1 MWWAYLNK
9 TVRKN
14 KETSNLTNIWKWLL
28 FLFLLLSYCVR
39 VSAQQLHKSC
49 STLNSLR
56 KTRHI
61 IFIKLGCYSTLLYPL
76 TQVPVP
82 DFDLFVSA
90 GRVCCSVTFW
100 KFNGQEDILA
110 LAAQIVTN
118 RERSGVVGLNKR
130 KINEREHFYFYFLLL
145 VFLGFFFPHFF
156 LSHLISHSRG
166 FFCSADI
173 SVIRLLVIKPTVWK
187 TDADLDKRL
196 IRGSLSQKNLLE
208 QV

>member
-56 KTRHI
+56 KTCHI

-82 DFDLFVSA
+82 DFDLSVSA

-100 KFNGQEDILA
+100 KFNSQEDLLA

-118 RERSGVVGLNKR
+118 RERSGLWGWIRGKSMSGN
-130 KINEREHFYFYFLLL
+130 IFIFIFCFLS
-145 VFLGFFFPHFF
+145 FWGFFFHISF
-156 LSHLISHSRG
+156 SH
-166 FFCSADI
+166 
-173 SVIRLLVIKPTVWK
+173 T
-187 TDADLDKRL
+187 
-196 IRGSLSQKNLLE
+196 
-208 QV
+208 

>member
-1 MWWAYLNK
+1 MWWAYLN
-9 TVRKN
+9 TAVRNN
-14 KETSNLTNIWKWLL
+14 KETSNLTNFWKWLL
-28 FLFLLLSYCVR
+28 FLFLLLSYCVW

-56 KTRHI
+56 KTCHI

-82 DFDLFVSA
+82 DFDLSVSA
-90 GRVCCSVTFW
+90 GRVCCSVTLW

-118 RERSGVVGLNKR
+118 REGSGVVGLNKR

-145 VFLGFFFPHFF
+145 VFSFFFTF
-156 LSHLISHSRG
+156 LSLTLN
-166 FFCSADI
+166 F
-173 SVIRLLVIKPTVWK
+173 
-187 TDADLDKRL
+187 
-196 IRGSLSQKNLLE
+196 SQ
-208 QV
+208 